1 MCFCI
6 NLDISL
12 SESKTNFYNT
22 FKRLTHILINIFLT
36 YKCKIKLLIIYLRD
50 KIIYQLS
57 HIIFIIRNVFVHR
70 TCTEQKEKMYTLI
83 SIYMPRKWELGVG
96 ERAGCTH
103 IYTNYKLGV
112 VAFVDKV
119 RAPMGKVLQ
128 LSSSEILDLYKKY
141 LGANM

>member
-1 MCFCI
+1 
-6 NLDISL
+6 
-12 SESKTNFYNT
+12 
-22 FKRLTHILINIFLT
+22 
-36 YKCKIKLLIIYLRD
+36 
-50 KIIYQLS
+50 
-57 HIIFIIRNVFVHR
+57 
-70 TCTEQKEKMYTLI
+70 
-83 SIYMPRKWELGVG
+83 MPRKWELGVG